1 MATFTND
8 PGSDNADAVVT
19 ISNTEGN
26 KIVIEGIQWSYSADP
41 IGGNLKVES
50 LGSIIWEVDI
60 TVAGPGFIPFPI
72 IEDFRK
78 RIQGG
83 LKGTSD
89 EELVIT
95 LVGAGASV
103 RSKVNCQTRVD

>member
-1 MATFTND
+1 MFFIEH
-8 PGSDNADAVVT
+8 T

-72 IEDFRK
+72 I
-78 RIQGG
+78 GG